1 MSFET
6 ILNTESV
13 RGPTLIRWKL
23 PQCPTPVGDVIQLQD
38 ARQVEVPKTFR
49 ASVLLPLVFPRVES
63 FVLAD
68 FILYSKHVTWFNK
81 NRTLK
86 AVSLLVQEKTF
97 MCQSWQDREKS
108 FLIIVAFILT
118 QGNCYIL
125 ILCQKCLKCSNIRLN
140 SDFQTSFQLCRIS
153 FCHKVISKRKLFVV

>member
-1 MSFET
+1 MSVET

-23 PQCPTPVGDVIQLQD
+23 PQCPTPVGDVLQLQD
-38 ARQVEVPKTFR
+38 EVPKTFR
-49 ASVLLPLVFPRVES
+49 ASVLLPLVFPGVES

-68 FILYSKHVTWFNK
+68 FILYSKHVMCFNK
-81 NRTLK
+81 NRALK
-86 AVSLLVQEKTF
+86 AVSLLAQEKTF
-97 MCQSWQDREKS
+97 MWPYWQDREKS

-118 QGNCYIL
+118 QGNCYIS
-125 ILCQKCLKCSNIRLN
+125 ILCQKCLICSNIRLN